1 MTHIVS
7 TKTYRDSE
15 STRLTF
21 LKAFKSFLES
31 YSVWRINIIGRD
43 RACCPLTLGQSL
55 QGCQGLTT
63 VPLLNTDMDVIG
75 LRPNVVATGVERI
88 SFVCEGVCG
97 ERGKSAS
104 LSTESIA
111 PWPI

>member
-7 TKTYRDSE
+7 TKTHRNSKDR
-15 STRLTF
+15 RLTF

-31 YSVWRINIIGRD
+31 YSVWRVSIVKYD
-43 RACCPLTLGQSL
+43 RARCQLTLGQSL

-63 VPLLNTDMDVIG
+63 VPLLNTDVDVIG
-75 LRPNVVATGVERI
+75 LRPNVVAAGVERI
-88 SFVCEGVCG
+88 SLVCEGVCG

-111 PWPI
+111 PWGI